1 MRHLGADAL
10 PAAVLLRFVK
20 FVQFHRNV
28 ARPSYRMCLFPAVPR
43 IRPIECVQFP
53 TVPRVHLIE
62 SFNVLAM
69 PRALFI
75 ECTFFC
81 LLQCCASV
89 YVGMYPRGRKAKL
102 AADKARIY
110 KATGRTLIVLYIHL
124 SAQSLQ
130 LYSALLGSRL
140 IPVGFICATLQ
151 PLSSLQ
157 RFCYFFS
164 RVTKPYKNQ

>member
-28 ARPSYRMCLFPAVPR
+28 ARPSYRMCLFLAVPR

-75 ECTFFC
+75 ECTFFF
-81 LLQCCASV
+81 
-89 YVGMYPRGRKAKL
+89 
-102 AADKARIY
+102 AAVLRISLRWNVPTRQKSKARC
-110 KATGRTLIVLYIHL
+110 GQ
-124 SAQSLQ
+124 SAD
-130 LYSALLGSRL
+130 
-140 IPVGFICATLQ
+140 I
-151 PLSSLQ
+151 
-157 RFCYFFS
+157 
-164 RVTKPYKNQ
+164 

>member
-28 ARPSYRMCLFPAVPR
+28 ARPSYRMCLFLAVPR

-75 ECTFFC
+75 ECIFF
-81 LLQCCASV
+81 LPQCCASV

-110 KATGRTLIVLYIHL
+110 KATGRTLIVLYILL

-130 LYSALLGSRL
+130 LYSALLDLRL
-140 IPVGFICATLQ
+140 SLVGFIWATLTKGV
-151 PLSSLQ
+151 LAAAVLLL
-157 RFCYFFS
+157 FFKS
-164 RVTKPYKNQ
+164 HQTL